1 MNEVSVLFVQLGAV
15 MMDIPP
21 VVTIV
26 RAQVESVEEVLV
38 VVENYV
44 PVGVDLRGR

>member
-15 MMDIPP
+15 LVDIPP
-21 VVTIV
+21 VVKIV
-26 RAQVESVEEVLV
+26 RAQVESVEVLL

-44 PVGVDLRGR
+44 PVGVDLRRR

>member
-1 MNEVSVLFVQLGAV
+1 MHEVSVLFVQLGAV

-21 VVTIV
+21 VVLIV
-26 RAQVESVEEVLV
+26 RAQVELVEEVLL

>member
-1 MNEVSVLFVQLGAV
+1 

-26 RAQVESVEEVLV
+26 RAQVESVEEVLL

>member
-26 RAQVESVEEVLV
+26 RAQVESVEEVLL

>member
-21 VVTIV
+21 VVLIV
-26 RAQVESVEEVLV
+26 RAQVESVEEVFL

-44 PVGVDLRGR
+44 PVGVDLRRR